1 MRCRSASRLSRFGT
15 FPQILVLV
23 CVATMVDQNAS
34 AADDD
39 ATTVIR
45 EVTVISAERPSP
57 MQHAYVRIEGE
68 RIAEVGRR
76 PLKGGMQI
84 DGRGKF
90 LIPGLIDTHVHLTQV
105 PGMEAPQRSAHP
117 GLAAMAVVQ
126 EPRSYLY
133 FGFTTVLSLGDA
145 SAPFIEQWNALAV
158 RPDAYFCGGVPIVNG
173 YSFPGF
179 AASPYFLF
187 NADQAG
193 TIPASVDKTQHTPES
208 VVQRMSRD
216 GAICVKSYRESG
228 FGDEAGRLPVP
239 TVEMMRAVVAA
250 AHARGMPVFLHAN
263 SKEAQ
268 EFALQAGVDV
278 IAHGMW
284 NGHRSTATV
293 LDKGV
298 EPILQEIVRRGI
310 GYQPTAQ
317 VIRGLGAELDDQF
330 FADPLLS
337 RVYPPQLIAWYRSP
351 EGAWFRKELGDAT
364 PDAFERVAAPGDAV
378 TGYLA
383 RNHARLLFGTDTP
396 SATIYTNPPGLNGY
410 YEMRRWIAAGVS
422 TRQLF
427 EALTLGNARI
437 LHRDRDIGSI
447 EKGKRAH
454 LLLLRANP
462 LDNVEA
468 YNTIETVFLSGMT
481 IPREKLAAPP
491 N

>member
-1 MRCRSASRLSRFGT
+1 MRCRSASRLSRFGR

-23 CVATMVDQNAS
+23 CVATIVDQNTS
-34 AADDD
+34 AADD

-45 EVTVISAERPSP
+45 DVTVISAERPSP

-68 RIAEVGRR
+68 RIAEVSRR

-105 PGMEAPQRSAHP
+105 PGMGAPQRSAHP
-117 GLAAMAVVQ
+117 DLAAMAVAQ

-158 RPDAYFCGGVPIVNG
+158 RPDAYFCGGVPVVNG
-173 YSFPGF
+173 YSFTGF
-179 AASPYFLF
+179 AASLYFLF

-239 TVEMMRAVVAA
+239 TVEMMRAVVTA
-250 AHARGMPVFLHAN
+250 AHAHGMPVFLHAN

-396 SATIYTNPPGLNGY
+396 SAPIYTNPPGLNGY

-468 YNTIETVFLSGMT
+468 YNTIEAVFLSGMT

>member
-1 MRCRSASRLSRFGT
+1 MRERSASRLSRFSA

-23 CVATMVDQNAS
+23 CVATMVDLNAS
-34 AADDD
+34 AAADDV
-39 ATTVIR
+39 TTVIR
-45 EVTVISAERPSP
+45 DVTVISAERPAP
-57 MQHAYVRIEGE
+57 LEHAYVRIAGE
-68 RIAEVGRR
+68 RIAEVGRK
-76 PLKGGMQI
+76 PLKGGVQI

-105 PGMEAPQRSAHP
+105 PGMETPQRSAHP
-117 GLAAMAVVQ
+117 DLAALAMAQ

-145 SAPFIEQWNALAV
+145 SAPFIKQWNALAV
-158 RPDAYFCGGVPIVNG
+158 RPDAYFCGGTPIVSG
-173 YSFPGF
+173 YSFSGF
-179 AASPYFLF
+179 VASPYFLF

-193 TIPASVDKTQHTPES
+193 TIPASIDKTQHTPEA
-208 VVQRMSRD
+208 VVQQMSRD

-239 TVEMMRAVVAA
+239 TVELIRAVVAA
-250 AHARGMPVFLHAN
+250 AHARGMPVFMHAN

-268 EFALQAGVDV
+268 AFALQAGVDV

-284 NGHRSTATV
+284 NGHQSTATV
-293 LDKGV
+293 LDKSV
-298 EPILQEIVRRGI
+298 EPILQEIVKRGI

-317 VIRGLGAELDDQF
+317 VIRGLGAELNDQF

-351 EGAWFRKELGDAT
+351 EGGWFRKELGDAS
-364 PDAFERVAAPGDAV
+364 PDLYERVGAPGDAV

-396 SATIYTNPPGLNGY
+396 SAPIYTNPPGLNGF

-462 LDNVEA
+462 LDNAEA
-468 YNTIETVFLSGMT
+468 YNTIETVFLSGMA
-481 IPREKLAAPP
+481 IPREKLAASR